1 MKHFKRPSWDEYF
14 MEIAEVTK
22 SRSNCIR
29 MNVGVVI
36 VRDKRIVTTGYNGTP
51 MGVKNCF
58 EGGCKRCMDRHNNL
72 IRAGENKEK
81 CVCIHGEQNAIL
93 QSAYH
98 GVSTRGATM
107 YSTVMPC
114 TSCAKMILNC
124 GIVRVVYKEKYTDN
138 DGGNL
143 LKETGVETVAFAE
156 IKTEG

>member
-1 MKHFKRPSWDEYF
+1 

-36 VRDKRIVTTGYNGTP
+36 VRDKRIVATGYNGTP

-58 EGGCKRCMDRHNNL
+58 EGGCKRCIDRHNDV
-72 IRAGENKEK
+72 IKSGDDKDK
-81 CVCIHGEQNAIL
+81 CICIHGEQNAIL

-98 GVSTRGATM
+98 GVSPRGATM

-114 TSCAKMILNC
+114 NNCAKMILNC
-124 GIVRVVYKEKYTDN
+124 GIVKVVYKEKHTDD
-138 DGGNL
+138 DGINL
-143 LKETGVETVAFAE
+143 LKETGVETVAFE
-156 IKTEG
+156 ETKMEE